1 MPTRNL
7 KAEYSIKKGVVKV
20 ARFYGIIKG
29 RSKTAVTRLGSE
41 RSGLTAHVR
50 GWNVGVFIRCEV
62 DEDGKDTLRIYRTKG
77 SNNPTLQELIAEIK
91 ED

>member
-1 MPTRNL
+1 M
-7 KAEYSIKKGVVKV
+7 
-20 ARFYGIIKG
+20 ARFIGELQGKA
-29 RSKTAVTRLGSE
+29 KTKASRLGTE
-41 RSGLTAHVR
+41 KSGLIAHIR

-77 SNNPTLQELIAEIK
+77 SNNPTLRELIAEIK

>member
-1 MPTRNL
+1 M
-7 KAEYSIKKGVVKV
+7 
-20 ARFYGIIKG
+20 ARFIGELQGKA
-29 RSKTAVTRLGSE
+29 KTKASRLGTE
-41 RSGLTAHVR
+41 KSGLIAHIR

-91 ED
+91 EGE

>member
-1 MPTRNL
+1 M
-7 KAEYSIKKGVVKV
+7 
-20 ARFYGIIKG
+20 ARFIGELQGKA
-29 RSKTAVTRLGSE
+29 KTKASRLGTE
-41 RSGLTAHVR
+41 KSGLIAHIR

>member
-1 MPTRNL
+1 M
-7 KAEYSIKKGVVKV
+7 
-20 ARFYGIIKG
+20 ARFMGELQGKA
-29 RSKTAVTRLGSE
+29 KTKASRLGTE
-41 RSGLTAHVR
+41 KSGLIAHIR